1 MKKTGIT
8 VSEQSFVV
16 VVEDDQS
23 IAELIRYNLES
34 EAYQVLHV
42 ESGDELFQK
51 LSREKRNVD
60 LFILDV
66 MLPGMNGF
74 EICQT
79 LRKNKKHFWSSFL
92 FLTARSTEKDKLEGF
107 NVGAD
112 DFLTKPFGMREL
124 LARVKTLV
132 NRSKERVAL
141 SEGRTFQSDQLVG
154 KSESLGNNIISIG
167 EITLDD
173 ARHRVYVNDLEVVM
187 THREYE
193 LLKFLMQNSGL
204 AFTRDDLL
212 NHVWG
217 YEYSG
222 ETRTVDVHIRQL
234 RRKIETDSS
243 KPSYIQTV
251 RGVGYRFAEIDE
263 S

>member
-1 MKKTGIT
+1 
-8 VSEQSFVV
+8 VVEQSFVV

-66 MLPGMNGF
+66 MLPGMDGF

-79 LRKNKKHFWSSFL
+79 LRKNKRHSWSSFL
-92 FLTARSTEKDKLEGF
+92 FLTARSTEKDKLAGF
-107 NVGAD
+107 NAGAD

-124 LARVKTLV
+124 LARVKLLV
-132 NRSKERVAL
+132 KRSQERVAL
-141 SEGRTFQSDQLVG
+141 SEGKTFKSDRLTG
-154 KSESLGNNIISIG
+154 ETELADNDIIRIG

-173 ARHRVYVNDLEVVM
+173 ARHRVYANDLEVEM

-234 RRKIETDSS
+234 RRKIEQDSS
-243 KPSYIQTV
+243 KPIYIQTV
-251 RGVGYRFAEIDE
+251 RGVGYRFAESDE